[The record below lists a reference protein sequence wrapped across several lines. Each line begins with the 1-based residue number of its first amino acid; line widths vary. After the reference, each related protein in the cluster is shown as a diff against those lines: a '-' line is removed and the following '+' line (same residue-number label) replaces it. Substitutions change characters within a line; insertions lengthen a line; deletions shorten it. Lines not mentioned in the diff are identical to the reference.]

1 MGVWIRRERKH
12 GGKKELSGSA
22 ILIFFPFQSE
32 NERNS
37 TTRTK
42 NLKPHSR
49 GNSQTELGSEVRGH
63 KVSH

>member
-42 NLKPHSR
+42 KSKTTFER
-49 GNSQTELGSEVRGH
+49 
-63 KVSH
+63 K